1 METEIKDFLGGFM
14 NSQAMYGEI
23 TDIDTKSVEIT
34 NFIKDYVLRSGSTLC
49 FLKCQNMIFLSKNNP
64 AFDQLYDIIKK
75 FGTLLVEKGVLE
87 LWDDKENKVLNV
99 IFPSI
104 KRHFLAKY
112 SNEEDKVLKINAIM
126 NENP

>member
-1 METEIKDFLGGFM
+1 MESQIRDALDGFM
-14 NSQAMYGEI
+14 NSKDIYGEI
-23 TDIDTKSVEIT
+23 TDVDTKSAETT
-34 NFIKDYVLRSGSTLC
+34 NFIKDYAMKSGSTLC
-49 FLKCQNMIFLSKNNP
+49 FLKCQNTIFLSKSNP
-64 AFDQLYDIIKK
+64 AFDQLYEVVKK
-75 FGTLLVEKGVLE
+75 FGTLLIEKGVLE

-112 SNEEDKVLKINAIM
+112 STEEDKALKISAIM